1 MLEDDDEEAR
11 GAEVEGCMYPAG
23 WAFDEFVLLLNT
35 SLSLFAV
42 SPNFGLLGI
51 GSEPGLSSF
60 MGSSDDDDDD
70 VGRIAFETGKAFE

>member
-1 MLEDDDEEAR
+1 MLEDDEEAR

-51 GSEPGLSSF
+51 GYEPGLSS
-60 MGSSDDDDDD
+60 SKARSDDDDDD
-70 VGRIAFETGKAFE
+70 VGHIPFGTGKAFE